1 MDMYWHLC
9 TLCPYLRK
17 KIFCKL
23 SLFVDSIH
31 NHISFFLFVIRTYQ
45 SVCINTKYFFA
56 MSTDDKGKKSTKDQS
71 EGDDADKELHKRK
84 RALTRKVDRRIL
96 PLLW

>member
-1 MDMYWHLC
+1 
-9 TLCPYLRK
+9 
-17 KIFCKL
+17 
-23 SLFVDSIH
+23 
-31 NHISFFLFVIRTYQ
+31 
-45 SVCINTKYFFA
+45 
-56 MSTDDKGKKSTKDQS
+56 MSTDDKGKKSSTDQS